1 MKQWIS
7 PNSPLHFTRLRL
19 RESQAFVHAAIH
31 QDSLPS
37 NVRRAFRSEP
47 NNSFGNLTRLAQPL
61 QRCVRSPIG
70 ENLFFFLA
78 QSNGTRLGQFF
89 QAIGGGESGSDIVD
103 QNSVFAELVGQALY
117 QPHNCSANGVGEHEV
132 GDGLFGGNGG
142 NRDDTP
148 PAFTLH
154 VRDHFACEIYRAKEI
169 CLYSLAPVVVARSE
183 KALGRRTAGIGYA
196 DVDAAKFFGDGGN
209 EPANDFGIGNVE
221 DLGENL
227 GPMLISDLAGGQLE
241 GLLVARADGHAT
253 ALSRKRFRR
262 SEPDSLASSSYQSNT
277 VFQPQIHGASIINV
291 AVDFILS
298 ASPRP
303 FTLSSEVMRLKRR
316 SFHPETKAVRGASD
330 LDRKNGPMATPIYQ
344 TATFEVAD
352 NDEQLRVTPTDHFY
366 TRYGNPTN
374 TVAERTVAQLEGV
387 DAALTFASG
396 MGAITTTIM
405 ALLKSGDHI
414 VAQRDIYGGAT
425 KFFTQWLPKMGVE
438 TTLVDTTE
446 YDQHARAIR
455 PNTKLLYVESPTN
468 PAVRVVDLKKIV
480 ALARGHNLLSM
491 IDATFGTPINQRP
504 SEFGID
510 LIMHSGTKYLAGHS
524 DLICGVVA
532 GSGDLIEKIH
542 STRTTLGNCM
552 DPHASWMLI
561 RGLKTLAVR
570 VARQNDNA
578 LRVAEFLSQHD
589 KARRVHYPFLKNHP
603 QYAIARE
610 QMSGGGGMVSFEVEG
625 TGDDARRLTEALR
638 LFTLAPSL
646 GGVESL
652 VSIPVLTSHAM
663 ISAQDR
669 LKMGVTEQMI
679 RLSVGIENADDLI
692 ADLEHAFEA
701 VAARQHAQVG

>member
-1 MKQWIS
+1 
-7 PNSPLHFTRLRL
+7 
-19 RESQAFVHAAIH
+19 
-31 QDSLPS
+31 
-37 NVRRAFRSEP
+37 
-47 NNSFGNLTRLAQPL
+47 
-61 QRCVRSPIG
+61 
-70 ENLFFFLA
+70 
-78 QSNGTRLGQFF
+78 
-89 QAIGGGESGSDIVD
+89 
-103 QNSVFAELVGQALY
+103 
-117 QPHNCSANGVGEHEV
+117 
-132 GDGLFGGNGG
+132 
-142 NRDDTP
+142 
-148 PAFTLH
+148 
-154 VRDHFACEIYRAKEI
+154 
-169 CLYSLAPVVVARSE
+169 
-183 KALGRRTAGIGYA
+183 
-196 DVDAAKFFGDGGN
+196 
-209 EPANDFGIGNVE
+209 
-221 DLGENL
+221 
-227 GPMLISDLAGGQLE
+227 
-241 GLLVARADGHAT
+241 
-253 ALSRKRFRR
+253 
-262 SEPDSLASSSYQSNT
+262 
-277 VFQPQIHGASIINV
+277 
-291 AVDFILS
+291 
-298 ASPRP
+298 
-303 FTLSSEVMRLKRR
+303 MRMKRR

-330 LDRKNGPMATPIYQ
+330 LEKKNGPMATPIYQ

-374 TVAERTVAQLEGV
+374 TVGEQTIAQLEGV

-405 ALLKSGDHI
+405 GLLQSGDHI
-414 VAQRDIYGGAT
+414 VAQRDIYGGTT
-425 KFFTQWLPKMGVE
+425 KFFTQWLPKMGIE

-468 PAVRVVDLKKIV
+468 PAVRVVDLKKI
-480 ALARGHNLLSM
+480 ASLARQHNLLSM

-510 LIMHSGTKYLAGHS
+510 LIMHSGTKYLAGHA

-532 GSGDLIEKIH
+532 GSSDLIDKIH

-578 LRVAEFLSQHD
+578 LRIAEFLSQHD
-589 KARRVHYPFLKNHP
+589 KVGRVHYPFLNGHP
-603 QYAIARE
+603 QYATARE

-625 TGDDARRLTEALR
+625 TGDDARRLTESLR

-663 ISAQDR
+663 IEPDQR
-669 LKMGVTEQMI
+669 KKMGVTEQMV

-692 ADLEHAFEA
+692 SDLEHALEA
-701 VAARQHAQVG
+701 VAAPERVHVG